1 MTVNVR
7 KQCLPLVLLL
17 SWCTTLQ
24 AKEIETVS
32 AGDWQIS
39 LAAGYGA
46 LENPRAKVEN
56 INTWILPTW
65 YYYGKNFY
73 VENFTLGYSLY
84 ESESFIV
91 DLQTRFNE
99 DGFFYE
105 FDGLNKLL
113 LSDILGYTPV
123 KQPINPKVVKFEEIE
138 RNLSYLGGLN
148 ATWVTPYL
156 DISLGYFH
164 DITGVHQGNEI
175 QLRLKRSQAF
185 SWGALGFEIGAIRKS
200 ENLVG
205 YYYQLTKEEEGP
217 LRTKYQ
223 PSAAINYHAGSV
235 VNVPIFDSVNFVA
248 ILEYTWLGQEI
259 TDSVLIDKAGYV
271 SGFVGI
277 SYDF

>member
-1 MTVNVR
+1 MTVNASKR
-7 KQCLPLVLLL
+7 FLLLALLL
-17 SWCTTLQ
+17 SNCAMLQ

-56 INTWILPTW
+56 INTWVLPTW
-65 YYYGKNFY
+65 YYYGENFY

-91 DLQTRFNE
+91 DVQTRFNE

-123 KQPINPKVVKFEEIE
+123 KQPINPKAVKFEEIE

-156 DISLGYFH
+156 DVTLGYFH

-175 QLRLKRSQAF
+175 QLRLKHSQAF
-185 SWGALGFEIGAIRKS
+185 SWGALGFEVGAIRKS
-200 ENLVG
+200 ENLVS
-205 YYYQLTKEEEGP
+205 YYYKLTKEEEGP
-217 LRTKYQ
+217 LHPKYN
-223 PSAAINYHAGSV
+223 PSAAINYHARTV
-235 VNVPIFDSVNFVA
+235 VNVPIFDNVNFVG

-259 TDSVLIDKAGYV
+259 TDSVLIDKDGYV

>member
-65 YYYGKNFY
+65 YYYGENFY

-223 PSAAINYHAGSV
+223 PSAAINYHARSV

-259 TDSVLIDKAGYV
+259 TDSVLIDKAGYI

>member
-1 MTVNVR
+1 MTINAIKR
-7 KQCLPLVLLL
+7 FLLL
-17 SWCTTLQ
+17 ILLLGCWDKLH
-24 AKEIETVS
+24 AKEIGSVS
-32 AGDWQIS
+32 PGDWQIS

-56 INTWILPTW
+56 VSTWILPTW
-65 YYYGKNFY
+65 YYYGENFY

-84 ESESFIV
+84 ESDNFIV

-99 DGFFYE
+99 DGFFFE

-138 RNLSYLGGLN
+138 RNLSYLGGIN
-148 ATWVTPYL
+148 TTWVTPYL
-156 DISLGYFH
+156 DVSLGYFH

-175 QLRLKRSQAF
+175 QLRLKHSQAF
-185 SWGALGFEIGAIRKS
+185 SWGALGFEVGAIRKS
-200 ENLVG
+200 ENLVS
-205 YYYQLTKEEEGP
+205 YYYKLTKAEEGP
-217 LRTKYQ
+217 LHPKYD
-223 PSAAINYHAGSV
+223 PSATVNYHAKTV
-235 VNVPIFDSVNFVA
+235 INVPISENFNFVG

-259 TDSVLIDKAGYV
+259 TDSVLIDKDSYL

>member
-1 MTVNVR
+1 MTVKVKKR
-7 KQCLPLVLLL
+7 FLLLALLL
-17 SWCTTLQ
+17 SQSAALQ

-46 LENPRAKVEN
+46 LENPRAKVDN
-56 INTWILPTW
+56 VNTWILPTW
-65 YYYGKNFY
+65 YYYGENFY

-84 ESESFIV
+84 ESDNFIV

-113 LSDILGYTPV
+113 LSDIVGYTPV

-138 RNLSYLGGLN
+138 RNLSYLGGVN
-148 ATWVTPYL
+148 TTWVTPYL
-156 DISLGYFH
+156 DVSLGYFH

-185 SWGALGFEIGAIRKS
+185 SWGALGLEVGAIRKS
-200 ENLVG
+200 ENLVS
-205 YYYQLTKEEEGP
+205 YYYKLTKEEQGP
-217 LRTKYQ
+217 LRSKYQ
-223 PSAAINYHAGSV
+223 PSATINYHARTV
-235 VNVPIFDSVNFVA
+235 VNVPIFDNVNFVG

-259 TDSVLIDKAGYV
+259 TDSVLIDKSGYL
-271 SGFVGI
+271 SGFVGF

>member
-1 MTVNVR
+1 MTVKVKKR
-7 KQCLPLVLLL
+7 FLLL
-17 SWCTTLQ
+17 ALLSQSAALQ

-46 LENPRAKVEN
+46 LENPRAKVDN
-56 INTWILPTW
+56 VNTWILPTW
-65 YYYGKNFY
+65 YYYGENFY

-84 ESESFIV
+84 ESDNFIV

-113 LSDILGYTPV
+113 LSDIVGYTPV

-138 RNLSYLGGLN
+138 RNLSYLGGVN
-148 ATWVTPYL
+148 TTWVTPYL
-156 DISLGYFH
+156 DVSLGYFH

-185 SWGALGFEIGAIRKS
+185 SWGALGLEVGAIRKS
-200 ENLVG
+200 ENLVS
-205 YYYQLTKEEEGP
+205 YYYKLTKEEQGP
-217 LRTKYQ
+217 LRSKYQ
-223 PSAAINYHAGSV
+223 PSATINYHARTV
-235 VNVPIFDSVNFVA
+235 VNVPIFDNVNFVG

-259 TDSVLIDKAGYV
+259 TDSVLIDKSGYL
-271 SGFVGI
+271 SGFVGF

>member
-1 MTVNVR
+1 M
-7 KQCLPLVLLL
+7 PLVLLL

-65 YYYGKNFY
+65 YYYGENFY

-223 PSAAINYHAGSV
+223 PSAAINYHARSV